1 VTRVGRS
8 LITHHH
14 DGKLYLDDHLVP
26 CPAWRLV
33 SNFSLRADVNGKSVT
48 TMKIIDRVANFLLGW
63 FLLIFGRAAS
73 RLLLNLRVEG
83 VENVP
88 TTGPLIVIS
97 NHFSWFDAP
106 LLTLYLPFQPAFLV
120 ASESQRFW
128 FVRLFMRAF
137 HGIPIWRGRVDRDAL
152 SSALSTLRSG
162 KVVGIFPEGGIDPR
176 FAERRARG
184 EAITNQGNNNYG
196 FVSRDDAQLTYPEP
210 GTAFLA
216 LQSQARILPVALL
229 GTEKILGNVLR
240 LRRTDVIV
248 RIGPTFGPLS
258 VEAKA
263 QGVDR
268 RQRLNHTAELIM
280 HRIAALF
287 PPENRGPYRNV
298 HLETT

>member
-1 VTRVGRS
+1 MLLVERV
-8 LITHHH
+8 L
-14 DGKLYLDDHLVP
+14 
-26 CPAWRLV
+26 
-33 SNFSLRADVNGKSVT
+33 NFV
-48 TMKIIDRVANFLLGW
+48 LGW

-88 TTGPLIVIS
+88 PQGPLIVIA

-106 LLTLYLPFQPAFLV
+106 LLTLYLPFQPAFLI

-137 HGIPIWRGRVDRDAL
+137 HGIPIWRGRVDREAL
-152 SSALSTLRSG
+152 TTALSTLRAG
-162 KVVGIFPEGGIDPR
+162 KVVAMFPEGGIDPR

-184 EAITNQGNNNYG
+184 ETIGQSTYG
-196 FVSRDDAQLTYPEP
+196 FVSRDDAQLTYPQP

-229 GTEKILGNVLR
+229 GTEKILSNILR
-240 LRRTDVIV
+240 LRRTDVTV
-248 RIGPTFGPLS
+248 RIGQAFGPLT
-258 VEAKA
+258 VESELL
-263 QGVDR
+263 GTDR
-268 RQRLNHTAELIM
+268 RQRLNRLAELIM

-298 HLETT
+298 KLETT